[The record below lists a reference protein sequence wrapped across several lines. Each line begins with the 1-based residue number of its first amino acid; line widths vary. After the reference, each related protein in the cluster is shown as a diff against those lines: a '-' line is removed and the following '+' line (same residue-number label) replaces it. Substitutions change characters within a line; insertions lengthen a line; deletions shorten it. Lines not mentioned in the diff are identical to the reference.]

1 MWLSTIFHTHL
12 EKYFYT
18 WKNLRHYRALRFIK
32 NTSKKEANGD
42 IANDDLSLVA
52 AYQKSG
58 DLEVLGELYNKYM
71 HLVFGVCFNYFK
83 DEEQS
88 KDAVMQ
94 IFEELVTKL
103 RIHQVQ
109 NFKSW
114 LHVLTRNHCL
124 MALRK
129 SSKNPT
135 VALDDNFMENDEL
148 VHLDIDNTKETQLT
162 IMEKCMET
170 LSEEQRKSV
179 DLFYLQ
185 EKCYKEVA
193 EITGYDM
200 LKVKSYIQNG
210 KRNLKIC
217 IEKNSG
223 Q

>member
-1 MWLSTIFHTHL
+1 M
-12 EKYFYT
+12 K
-18 WKNLRHYRALRFIK
+18 FIK
-32 NTSKKEANGD
+32 NTSKINEQ
-42 IANDDLSLVA
+42 DDLSLIA

-58 DLEVLGELYNKYM
+58 DLEVLGTLYNKYM

-94 IFEELVTKL
+94 IFEELVVKL
-103 RIHQVQ
+103 KVHQVQ

-114 LHVLTRNHCL
+114 LHVLSRNHCL

-129 SSKNPT
+129 SAKNPT
-135 VALDDNFMENDEL
+135 VAMEDNFVENGDF
-148 VHLDIDNTKETQLT
+148 VHLDIDDTKETQLT

-170 LSEEQRKSV
+170 LTEEQRRSV

-185 EKCYKEVA
+185 EKCYKEVVD
-193 EITGYDM
+193 ITGYDM

-217 IEKNSG
+217 IEKNSEL
-223 Q
+223 

>member
-1 MWLSTIFHTHL
+1 MTQFSRNT
-12 EKYFYT
+12 
-18 WKNLRHYRALRFIK
+18 NLKFIK
-32 NTSKKEANGD
+32 NTARINEQ
-42 IANDDLSLVA
+42 DDSSLIA
-52 AYQKSG
+52 AYKESG
-58 DLEVLGELYNKYM
+58 SLEVLGTLYNKYM
-71 HLVFGVCFNYFK
+71 HLVFGVCLNYFK

-94 IFEELVTKL
+94 IFEELVVKL
-103 RIHQVQ
+103 KVHEVQ

-114 LHVLTRNHCL
+114 LHVLSRNHCL

-129 SSKNPT
+129 ASKNPT
-135 VALDDNFMENDEL
+135 VAMEDNFVENADF
-148 VHLDIDNTKETQLT
+148 VHLDIDDTRETQLSV
-162 IMEKCMET
+162 MEKCMET
-170 LSEEQRKSV
+170 LPEEQRKSV

-217 IEKNSG
+217 IEKNSEL
-223 Q
+223 

>member
-1 MWLSTIFHTHL
+1 M
-12 EKYFYT
+12 K
-18 WKNLRHYRALRFIK
+18 FIK
-32 NTSKKEANGD
+32 DNARLKQL
-42 IANDDLSLVA
+42 DDAELISR
-52 AYQKSG
+52 YQSTG
-58 DLEVLGELYNKYM
+58 DLEVLGLLYNRYM
-71 HLVFGVCFNYFK
+71 HLVFGVCLNYFK

-94 IFEELVTKL
+94 IFEELVVKVKM
-103 RIHQVQ
+103 HQIQ

-129 SSKNPT
+129 ASKNN
-135 VALDDNFMENDEL
+135 VISLDEGLVENSEF
-148 VHLDIDNTKETQLT
+148 VHLDIDDAKETQLS
-162 IMEKCMET
+162 IMEKCMEA
-170 LSEEQRKSV
+170 LPPEQRISV

-185 EKCYKEVA
+185 EKNYKEVA
-193 EITGYDM
+193 ELTGYDL

-223 Q
+223 E

>member
-1 MWLSTIFHTHL
+1 M
-12 EKYFYT
+12 K
-18 WKNLRHYRALRFIK
+18 FIK
-32 NTSKKEANGD
+32 NTAKINEQ
-42 IANDDLSLVA
+42 DDSTLIT
-52 AYQKSG
+52 AYKKSG
-58 DLEVLGELYNKYM
+58 DLAVLGTLYNKYM

-103 RIHQVQ
+103 KMHEVQ

-114 LHVLTRNHCL
+114 LHVLARNHCL

-129 SSKNPT
+129 SAKNPT
-135 VALDDNFMENDEL
+135 VAMEDNFVENGDF
-148 VHLDIDNTKETQLT
+148 VHLDIDDTKETQLT
-162 IMEKCMET
+162 VMEKCMET
-170 LSEEQRKSV
+170 LPEEQRKSV

-217 IEKNSG
+217 IEKNSEL
-223 Q
+223 

>member
-1 MWLSTIFHTHL
+1 M
-12 EKYFYT
+12 
-18 WKNLRHYRALRFIK
+18 FIIGAHFTSLYPLKFFK
-32 NTSKKEANGD
+32 NTAKINELDDMAL
-42 IANDDLSLVA
+42 IAR
-52 AYQKSG
+52 YQNQG
-58 DLEVLGELYNKYM
+58 DLDALGTLYNKYM

-83 DEEQS
+83 DEELA

-103 RIHQVQ
+103 KLHQVA

-114 LHVLTRNHCL
+114 LHVLARNHCL

-129 SSKNPT
+129 TSKNPT
-135 VALDDNFMENDEL
+135 ISLDDNFVENDDF
-148 VHLDIDNTKETQLT
+148 VHLDIDDTKENKLST
-162 IMEKCMET
+162 MEKCMEK
-170 LSEEQRKSV
+170 LPEEQRKSV

-193 EITGYDM
+193 DITGYDM

-223 Q
+223 L

>member
-1 MWLSTIFHTHL
+1 MSLIIA
-12 EKYFYT
+12 Y
-18 WKNLRHYRALRFIK
+18 
-32 NTSKKEANGD
+32 KEN
-42 IANDDLSLVA
+42 
-52 AYQKSG
+52 G
-58 DLEVLGELYNKYM
+58 DLEVLGTLYNKYM

-103 RIHQVQ
+103 RIHEVQ

-129 SSKNPT
+129 SAKNPM
-135 VALDDNFMENDEL
+135 VALEDNFVENEDF
-148 VHLDIDNTKETQLT
+148 VHLDVDDAKETQLT
-162 IMEKCMET
+162 VMEKCMET

-193 EITGYDM
+193 DITGYEM

-217 IEKNSG
+217 IEKNSEL
-223 Q
+223 

>member
-1 MWLSTIFHTHL
+1 M
-12 EKYFYT
+12 K
-18 WKNLRHYRALRFIK
+18 FIK
-32 NTSKKEANGD
+32 NTSKINEQ
-42 IANDDLSLVA
+42 DDLSLIA
-52 AYQKSG
+52 TYQQSG
-58 DLEVLGELYNKYM
+58 NLEVLGTLYNKYM
-71 HLVFGVCFNYFK
+71 HLVFGVCLNYFK

-94 IFEELVTKL
+94 IFEELIVKL
-103 RIHQVQ
+103 KVHQVQ

-114 LHVLTRNHCL
+114 LHVLSRNHCL

-129 SSKNPT
+129 SAKNPT
-135 VALDDNFMENDEL
+135 VAMEDNFVENGDF
-148 VHLDIDNTKETQLT
+148 VHLDIDDTKETQLT
-162 IMEKCMET
+162 VMEKCMET
-170 LSEEQRKSV
+170 LPEEQRKSV

-193 EITGYDM
+193 DITGYDM

-217 IEKNSG
+217 IEKNSE

>member
-1 MWLSTIFHTHL
+1 M
-12 EKYFYT
+12 K
-18 WKNLRHYRALRFIK
+18 FIK
-32 NTSKKEANGD
+32 NTSRMEEQ
-42 IANDDLSLVA
+42 DDASLVV

-58 DLEVLGELYNKYM
+58 DLKMLGELYNKYM
-71 HLVFGVCFNYFK
+71 HLVYGVCFNYFK

-94 IFEELVTKL
+94 IFEELVSKL

-129 SSKNPT
+129 SSRNPT
-135 VALDDNFMENDEL
+135 VTMEDNFVENSDF
-148 VHLDIDNTKETQLT
+148 VHLDIDDTKETQLT

-170 LSEEQRKSV
+170 LSEEQRRSV

-193 EITGYDM
+193 DITGYDM

>member
-1 MWLSTIFHTHL
+1 M
-12 EKYFYT
+12 
-18 WKNLRHYRALRFIK
+18 NFIK
-32 NTSKKEANGD
+32 NTTKGEVQ
-42 IANDDLSLVA
+42 DDLSLLT
-52 AYQKSG
+52 AYQKDG
-58 DLEVLGELYNKYM
+58 DLEVLGKLYSKYM
-71 HLVFGVCFNYFK
+71 HLVFGVCIGYFK

-94 IFEELVTKL
+94 IFEELVVKL
-103 RIHQVQ
+103 RVHQVQ

-135 VALDDNFMENDEL
+135 VTLEDNFVESSDF
-148 VHLDIDNTKETQLT
+148 VHLGIEDTKETQLT
-162 IMEKCMET
+162 LMEKCMET
-170 LSEEQRKSV
+170 LSEEQRQSV

-193 EITGYDM
+193 DLTGYE
-200 LKVKSYIQNG
+200 LVKVKSYIQNG

-217 IEKNSG
+217 IEKHSE

>member
-1 MWLSTIFHTHL
+1 M
-12 EKYFYT
+12 K
-18 WKNLRHYRALRFIK
+18 FIK
-32 NTSKKEANGD
+32 NTTKINEQ
-42 IANDDLSLVA
+42 DDTSLIA
-52 AYQKSG
+52 AYKQSG
-58 DLEVLGELYNKYM
+58 ELEVLGTLYNKYM

-83 DEEQS
+83 DEELS

-103 RIHQVQ
+103 KIHEVQ

-129 SSKNPT
+129 SAKNPT
-135 VALDDNFMENDEL
+135 VAMEDNFVESGGF
-148 VHLDIDNTKETQLT
+148 VHLDIDDTKENQLT
-162 IMEKCMET
+162 LMEKCMET

-193 EITGYDM
+193 DLTGYEM

-217 IEKNSG
+217 IEKNSE
-223 Q
+223 

>member
-1 MWLSTIFHTHL
+1 MMKGIRIFHSLTR
-12 EKYFYT
+12 KYFLYL
-18 WKNLRHYRALRFIK
+18 KDNLIDQYLRFIK
-32 NTSKKEANGD
+32 NTAGD
-42 IANDDLSLVA
+42 HRQEDAELIAL
-52 AYQKSG
+52 YKSSG
-58 DLEVLGELYNKYM
+58 NLDALGTLYNKYM
-71 HLVFGVCFNYFK
+71 HLVFGVCLNYFK

-103 RIHQVQ
+103 KVYEVQ

-129 SSKNPT
+129 SAKHNNVS
-135 VALDDNFMENDEL
+135 LDETFVENTEF
-148 VHLDIDNTKETQLT
+148 VHLDIDNTRETQLT
-162 IMEKCMET
+162 TMEKCMET
-170 LSEEQRKSV
+170 LPEEQRKSV

-193 EITGYDM
+193 DLTGYDM

-217 IEKNSG
+217 IEKNNG
-223 Q
+223 E

>member
-1 MWLSTIFHTHL
+1 M
-12 EKYFYT
+12 K
-18 WKNLRHYRALRFIK
+18 FIK
-32 NTSKKEANGD
+32 QTAEKQQVEDAEL
-42 IANDDLSLVA
+42 IAR
-52 AYQKSG
+52 YKSTG
-58 DLEVLGELYNKYM
+58 NLETLGMLYNRYM
-71 HLVFGVCFNYFK
+71 HLVFGVCINYFK
-83 DEEQS
+83 DEELS

-94 IFEELVTKL
+94 IFEELIPKL
-103 RIHQVQ
+103 MVHEVQ

-129 SSKNPT
+129 AGRQNVVSIEGT
-135 VALDDNFMENDEL
+135 FVENTEF

-162 IMEKCMET
+162 LMEKCMDT
-170 LSEEQRKSV
+170 LPEEQRKSV

-193 EITGYDM
+193 DITGYDM

-217 IEKNSG
+217 IEKNKSE
-223 Q
+223 

>member
-1 MWLSTIFHTHL
+1 L
-12 EKYFYT
+12 K
-18 WKNLRHYRALRFIK
+18 FIK
-32 NTSKKEANGD
+32 NNTRINEQDD
-42 IANDDLSLVA
+42 IALIADYKN
-52 AYQKSG
+52 SG
-58 DLEVLGELYNKYM
+58 NLEVLATLYNRYM
-71 HLVFGVCFNYFK
+71 HLVFGVCLNYLK
-83 DEEQS
+83 DEELG

-94 IFEELVTKL
+94 IFEELVVKL
-103 RIHQVQ
+103 RIHEVQ

-129 SSKNPT
+129 TSKNNT
-135 VALDDNFMENDEL
+135 VSIDDAFVENTEF
-148 VHLDIDNTKETQLT
+148 VHLDVDDAKEQKLT
-162 IMEKCMET
+162 LMEKCMET
-170 LSEEQRKSV
+170 LPEEQRKSV

-193 EITGYDM
+193 DITGYDL

-223 Q
+223 E

>member
-1 MWLSTIFHTHL
+1 M
-12 EKYFYT
+12 
-18 WKNLRHYRALRFIK
+18 
-32 NTSKKEANGD
+32 
-42 IANDDLSLVA
+42 A
-52 AYQKSG
+52 AYKQSG
-58 DLEVLGELYNKYM
+58 DLEVLGQLYNKYM

-83 DEEQS
+83 DEELS

-94 IFEELVTKL
+94 IFEELITKL
-103 RIHQVQ
+103 KIYEVQ

-129 SSKNPT
+129 SAKNPT
-135 VALDDNFMENDEL
+135 VALEDNFVENGSF
-148 VHLDIDNTKETQLT
+148 VHLDIEDTKETQLT
-162 IMEKCMET
+162 VMEKCMET

-193 EITGYDM
+193 DITGYEM

-217 IEKNSG
+217 IEKNSE

>member
-1 MWLSTIFHTHL
+1 M
-12 EKYFYT
+12 K
-18 WKNLRHYRALRFIK
+18 FIK
-32 NTSKKEANGD
+32 NTPKVNTQ
-42 IANDDLSLVA
+42 DDLALIA
-52 AYQKSG
+52 TYQQSG
-58 DLEVLGELYNKYM
+58 DLEVLGVLYNRYM

-83 DEEQS
+83 DEELS

-94 IFEELVTKL
+94 IFEELVIKL
-103 RIHQVQ
+103 KVHQVQ

-114 LHVLTRNHCL
+114 LHVLSRNHCL

-135 VALDDNFMENDEL
+135 VSLEDNFVENNDF
-148 VHLDIDNTKETQLT
+148 VHLDIDDAKETQLT
-162 IMEKCMET
+162 VMEKCMET
-170 LSEEQRKSV
+170 LPEEQRKSV

-193 EITGYDM
+193 DITGYDM

-217 IEKNSG
+217 IEKNSE

>member
-1 MWLSTIFHTHL
+1 M
-12 EKYFYT
+12 K
-18 WKNLRHYRALRFIK
+18 FIK
-32 NTSKKEANGD
+32 NTSKTNVQ
-42 IANDDLSLVA
+42 DDLALIA
-52 AYQKSG
+52 RYQQSG
-58 DLEVLGELYNKYM
+58 DLEVLGVLYNRYM

-94 IFEELVTKL
+94 IFEELVVKL
-103 RIHQVQ
+103 KIHQVQ

-114 LHVLTRNHCL
+114 LHVLSRNHCL

-129 SSKNPT
+129 SAKNPT
-135 VALDDNFMENDEL
+135 VSLEDNFVENDDF
-148 VHLDIDNTKETQLT
+148 VHLDIDDAKERQLT
-162 IMEKCMET
+162 VMEKCMET
-170 LSEEQRKSV
+170 LPEEQRKSV

-193 EITGYDM
+193 DITGYEM

-217 IEKNSG
+217 IEKNSE